1 MSTLVKILYGD
12 GTTEVA
18 AGPDA
23 VVFSEEG
30 NVITLS
36 RAAFREVMLGWTRL
50 LEREDREV
58 MLGWPRLLEREEE
71 EE

>member
-30 NVITLS
+30 NVIAIS
-36 RAAFREVMLGWTRL
+36 RAAFREVVIGWERL
-50 LEREDREV
+50 LDQEAAEK
-58 MLGWPRLLEREEE
+58 
-71 EE
+71 